1 MVGIGEDFEDLLKQ
15 VRTKEKNMVKNK
27 DFTKIKVIDS
37 FLETRSQIIGVAK
50 DKMLEMQRED
60 FNEAEEKKFDI
71 EEETKFCE
79 SLDVIIR
86 SEMERRA
93 KH

>member
-37 FLETRSQIIGVAK
+37 FLETRS
-50 DKMLEMQRED
+50 
-60 FNEAEEKKFDI
+60 
-71 EEETKFCE
+71 
-79 SLDVIIR
+79 
-86 SEMERRA
+86 
-93 KH
+93 